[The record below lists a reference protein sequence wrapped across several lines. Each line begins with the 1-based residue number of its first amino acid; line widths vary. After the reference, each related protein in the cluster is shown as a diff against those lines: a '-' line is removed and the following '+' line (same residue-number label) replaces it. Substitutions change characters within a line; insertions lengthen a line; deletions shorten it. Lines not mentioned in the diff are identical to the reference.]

1 MRFLNQGFGLIL
13 VLASSFPASPTAA
26 ATATTTFQVTTNVNA
41 ACTIEATEL
50 AFPDYTEA
58 QLDAQ
63 SEITVNCTNSAIWNV
78 GLDAGTFAGATVTTR
93 EMTGPAGAHLNY
105 ELFSDP
111 ARTTN
116 WGNTVGTD
124 TVSGV
129 GTGAVED
136 VNVYG
141 RIPAAQ
147 LASVGGYADTI
158 TATITF

>member
-1 MRFLNQGFGLIL
+1 MRSQKLTIGLFLAF
-13 VLASSFPASPTAA
+13 ASSLPVGPAAA

-41 ACTIEATEL
+41 ACTIVATDL

-58 QLDAQ
+58 QLDQQ
-63 SEITVNCTNSAIWNV
+63 SEIEVNCTNSAIWNV

-124 TVSGV
+124 TVSGT
-129 GTGAVED
+129 GTGAVQV

-158 TATITF
+158 TATVTF